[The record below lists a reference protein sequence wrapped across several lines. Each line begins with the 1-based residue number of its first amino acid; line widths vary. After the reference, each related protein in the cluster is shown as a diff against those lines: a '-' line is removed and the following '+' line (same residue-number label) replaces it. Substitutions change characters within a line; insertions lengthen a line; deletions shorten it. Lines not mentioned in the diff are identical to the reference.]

1 MINKIASS
9 KPPWYENIGLMDKG
23 SRSFFAVTFGGIIQI
38 AVSGIAL
45 LINIA

>member
-1 MINKIASS
+1 
-9 KPPWYENIGLMDKG
+9 MDKG
-23 SRSFFAVTFGGIIQI
+23 SRSFFAVPFAGIIKI